1 MLVSYF
7 FPTTGFKANSTK
19 QKPLFAK
26 STVFSSF
33 IYSSLM
39 TILVSTLPN
48 LAHAHSS
55 ASISTD
61 ISKVQ
66 PAPTEQ
72 CDAIKPTHVSATYIV
87 TNNAGQQKTITL
99 LRNNDQVIYQRSPVS
114 FELWDANGE
123 YVRYFPAQQRSISY
137 RKGDLLSLNMHFDYE
152 QLSHLIPPSALQSL
166 TQVKPTANNVIND
179 VCPASEYYQGQ
190 LGHSQFEIDWV
201 GHLALPANMH
211 IHQDGMQQQYQ
222 LVAIKTLSDK
232 AFSALTANYRDLDFA
247 DVGDNESD
255 PFIAEMIHQ
264 GFIQHGN
271 SGFYDSQGNQLS
283 SNSHQH

>member
-1 MLVSYF
+1 MLLSYF
-7 FPTTGFKANSTK
+7 SLSTCFKANAG
-19 QKPLFAK
+19 KPQVLFNKAA
-26 STVFSSF
+26 VFSSV
-33 IYSSLM
+33 IYCGLFAAM
-39 TILVSTLPN
+39 LVVIPSTAIASKMA
-48 LAHAHSS
+48 LASCEQ
-55 ASISTD
+55 ID
-61 ISKVQ
+61 
-66 PAPTEQ
+66 PA
-72 CDAIKPTHVSATYIV
+72 HVSATYTV

-99 LRNNDQVIYQRSPVS
+99 LRNNDQLIYQRSPVS
-114 FELWDANGE
+114 FELWDSNGE

-137 RKGDLLSLNMHFDYE
+137 RKGDLLSLNMHFDFE
-152 QLSHLIPPSALQSL
+152 QLNHLIPPSALQSL
-166 TQVKPTANNVIND
+166 TQIKPTANNAIND
-179 VCPASEYYQGQ
+179 VCPANEHYQGQ

-201 GHLALPANMH
+201 EHLALPANMH
-211 IHQDGMQQQYQ
+211 ISQDGMQQQYQ

-283 SNSHQH
+283 SNSQGHQH